1 MPEFSDEF
9 LHKVSAGKVK
19 GASNVYKFG
28 QANVGGNFTAVA
40 DDLIYQT
47 PIAPVSLEI
56 VSDNAGDS
64 AVGLGARQMAVSG
77 IGPDYAELTEIV
89 TLNGTTAVPL
99 VNQFLRVY
107 RIAVYNSGTYA
118 TAVASSHLG
127 KITVRELGGG
137 AMWGSCNVFGGFG
150 MGSSLIGAFSI
161 PKFHTGHLIRMVL
174 HSETAKAVDIAYFI
188 REGIDQ
194 VTAPFTPM
202 KLASLDRSPEGG
214 TVSVPKGLS
223 RELTGPCDIGYMA
236 KTASGAGSATV
247 SVAFDLL
254 LLDRNG

>member
-1 MPEFSDEF
+1 MPEFSNDF

-28 QANVGGNFTAVA
+28 QAEVGGTFTTVSQ
-40 DDLIYQT
+40 DLTYKT

-64 AVGLGARQMAVSG
+64 ALGLGARQMSVSG
-77 IGPDYAELTEIV
+77 IASDYTELTEIV
-89 TLNGTTAVPL
+89 ELNGTTAVPL
-99 VNQFLRVY
+99 LNQFLRVY
-107 RIAVYNSGTYA
+107 RVAVCCSGTYA
-118 TAVASSHLG
+118 TEAASSHLG
-127 KITVRELGGG
+127 NITVQETGGG
-137 AMWGSCNVFGGFG
+137 AVWGSCQTFGGMG
-150 MGSSLIGAFSI
+150 MGSSLIGAFTI
-161 PKFHTGHLIRMVL
+161 PKDHTAHLIRMVL
-174 HSETAKAVDIAYFI
+174 HSETAKAVDIAYFV

-194 VTAPFTPM
+194 VVAPFTPM
-202 KLASLDRSPEGG
+202 KMSSLDRSPEGG

-236 KTASGAGSATV
+236 KTASGAGNATV

-254 LLDRNG
+254 LLNRHG